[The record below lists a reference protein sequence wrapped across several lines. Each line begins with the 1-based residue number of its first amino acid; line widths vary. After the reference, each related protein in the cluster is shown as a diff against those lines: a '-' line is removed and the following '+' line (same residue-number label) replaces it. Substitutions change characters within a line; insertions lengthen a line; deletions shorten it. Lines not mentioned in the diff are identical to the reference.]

1 VKVED
6 VYREE
11 WGRSVAIL
19 ARATGDPTLAE
30 DSVQDAFAIALERW
44 GDRPPRNPGA
54 WILTTAR
61 NRAIDRIRR
70 DRTLARKTELLA
82 RLEEV
87 EVPVEDTAVPDERLG
102 LIFACCHPALAPE
115 VRVPLTLRL
124 VGGLDTGEIA
134 RAFLVP
140 EPTLAQRLVRAKR
153 KIAGAKIPYR
163 VPTDDVL
170 PDRLTGV
177 LAVVYLIFNE
187 GYAARDGRR
196 LVRADLCDEA
206 IRLGRLLATLMPDD
220 AETAGLLALMLL
232 HDSRRAARTDAD
244 GRYVALPDQDRAR
257 WDAGRIADGTA
268 TLDRALRLRR
278 PGPYQLQAAIAALHA
293 TAPSPD
299 DTDWAQI
306 AQLYRELARRAPSPV
321 VDVNRAVA
329 IGMAC
334 GPRAGLAVL
343 DQLASDRRMSGYQ
356 PFHAARADLLR
367 RAGDERAA
375 AVAYDRAIALSANAV
390 EKAELERRRAAL
402 TAP

>member
-1 VKVED
+1 
-6 VYREE
+6 
-11 WGRSVAIL
+11 
-19 ARATGDPTLAE
+19 
-30 DSVQDAFAIALERW
+30 
-44 GDRPPRNPGA
+44 
-54 WILTTAR
+54 
-61 NRAIDRIRR
+61 
-70 DRTLARKTELLA
+70 
-82 RLEEV
+82 
-87 EVPVEDTAVPDERLG
+87 
-102 LIFACCHPALAPE
+102 
-115 VRVPLTLRL
+115 
-124 VGGLDTGEIA
+124 
-134 RAFLVP
+134 
-140 EPTLAQRLVRAKR
+140 
-153 KIAGAKIPYR
+153 
-163 VPTDDVL
+163 
-170 PDRLTGV
+170 
-177 LAVVYLIFNE
+177 
-187 GYAARDGRR
+187 
-196 LVRADLCDEA
+196 VRADLCDEA